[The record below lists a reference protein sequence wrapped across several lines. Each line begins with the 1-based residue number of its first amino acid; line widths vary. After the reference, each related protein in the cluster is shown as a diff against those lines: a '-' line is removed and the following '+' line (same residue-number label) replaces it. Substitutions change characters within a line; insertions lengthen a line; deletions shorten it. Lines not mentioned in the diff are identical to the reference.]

1 MMMVDLVS
9 TKCDDIKMAVF
20 TDDFSAAGK
29 LKSLLQWWTRL
40 LELGPNLV
48 TSLNPQNRGL
58 SQSLKN
64 MQLEKNFS
72 KITNSGKRFLGSV
85 IGTFAFKK
93 RYVDEI
99 GHNGYL
105 KLKYRVRLLK

>member
-40 LELGPNLV
+40 PELGPKFGYFPEPAKSWLI
-48 TSLNPQNRGL
+48 TKP
-58 SQSLKN
+58 
-64 MQLEKNFS
+64 EKHA
-72 KITNSGKRFLGSV
+72 IGKEL
-85 IGTFAFKK
+85 FKDNK
-93 RYVDEI
+93 FREKVPRVSYRYI
-99 GHNGYL
+99 CIQ
-105 KLKYRVRLLK
+105 KTVR

>member
-1 MMMVDLVS
+1 MMVDLVS

-40 LELGPNLV
+40 LELGPKFGYFPEPAKSWLI
-48 TSLNPQNRGL
+48 TKPE
-58 SQSLKN
+58 N